1 MELSE
6 LKRMGIQAALFDMD
20 GVLLDSL
27 GIWRRVAGDFMRDR
41 GAEITPDIIRAIRD
55 MSFLQSAE
63 YFVRMLG
70 LTETPQMVI
79 NEWNERALRAYANEV
94 RLMPG
99 TGDYVRAL
107 HKMGVKLAVVTA
119 SEANMAEA
127 GLKRNGILELFD
139 AIVAETDVGLTKET
153 PDIFLHTASALGADP
168 GACVVYEDS
177 VYAARSAKAAGMRVC
192 LLSAEGDADAEAD
205 VCIPGFAGLCERT

>member
-6 LKRMGIQAALFDMD
+6 LKRAGVRAALFDMD

-41 GAEITPDIIRAIRD
+41 DAEITPGIIGAIRD

-70 LTETPQMVI
+70 LRETPQMVI
-79 NEWNERALRAYANEV
+79 DEWNQRALRAYANEV
-94 RLMPG
+94 RLTPG
-99 TGDYVRAL
+99 AGDYVRAL

-119 SEANMAEA
+119 SEASMAEA
-127 GLKRNGILELFD
+127 GLKRNGILGLFD
-139 AIVAETDVGLTKET
+139 AIVAETDVGLTKES
-153 PDIFLHTASALGADP
+153 PEIFLHTAAVLGEEP

-192 LLSAEGDADAEAD
+192 LLCAEADPAAGAD
-205 VCIPGFAGLCERT
+205 VCIPGFEGLCERA